1 MESLEQIKPYQLKN
15 FFANLCTI
23 SRSYAKNHQAM
34 EDLEAQSEKLKNQ
47 GFDIMHASDG
57 DEALTLLGEHAFDL
71 ILLDIIMPNRDG
83 FEVLRRMKKKIPAYI
98 LTNLCQEEDAAM
110 CKKLGAQRFFIKSE
124 TSLNDVVHHIKKL
137 FT

>member
-1 MESLEQIKPYQLKN
+1 MQQKKRNEQKKILIVEDEQPIALTLSL
-15 FFANLCTI
+15 
-23 SRSYAKNHQAM
+23 
-34 EDLEAQSEKLKNQ
+34 KLKNQ